1 MEDIINRIIKANKIL
16 FGSSCNI
23 KKIDVGFTN
32 TIFDVNNI
40 YIVKICNNI
49 NNEDNLKK
57 EINFYLSNKDN
68 NLIPKL
74 YYYNTDKEDVPY
86 YYEVLEKINGVS
98 LYCIWHTLKE
108 KERENVIRQLCLSL
122 KKIHKNTEKNGDWY
136 KIISNKF
143 SKLYKKSISLNLFSN
158 IEKELIDKAYNK
170 FSYFLGI
177 EEFVLLHNDLHFDNI
192 IYNNGKIKLIDF
204 ERSVYAPIDFELDII
219 YRMVRKPW
227 KFASEATE
235 KYIKLDDYKNI
246 MEYIRKYYHEM
257 FVTNN
262 LYERLAIYDMV
273 YFFNQY
279 IEYPSII
286 SLKEDILKAAKIVV
300 GDK

>member
-1 MEDIINRIIKANKIL
+1 MEDIINRIIKANTVL

-40 YIVKICNNI
+40 YIIKICNNI
-49 NNEDNLKK
+49 NNEDNFKK

-98 LYCIWHTLKE
+98 LYCIWHTLTE

-122 KKIHKNTEKNGDWY
+122 KKIHKNTDIKDNWY
-136 KIISNKF
+136 NIISNKF
-143 SKLYKKSISLNLFSN
+143 NKLYKKAISLNLFSN

-170 FSYFLGI
+170 FSYYLGI

-192 IYNNGKIKLIDF
+192 IYDDGKIKLIDF

-227 KFASEATE
+227 KFANEEME

-257 FVTNN
+257 FMTNN

-273 YFFNQY
+273 YFLNQY
-279 IEYPSII
+279 IEYPNI
-286 SLKEDILKAAKIVV
+286 SELKEDILKAAKIVV

>member
-23 KKIDVGFTN
+23 KKINVGFTN

-49 NNEDNLKK
+49 NNEDNFKK

-74 YYYNTDKEDVPY
+74 YYYNTDREDVSY

-122 KKIHKNTEKNGDWY
+122 KKIHKNTDIKDNWY
-136 KIISNKF
+136 NIISNKF
-143 SKLYKKSISLNLFSN
+143 NKLYKKAISLNLFSS

-192 IYNNGKIKLIDF
+192 IYDDGKIKLIDF

-227 KFASEATE
+227 KFSSEETE
-235 KYIKLDDYKNI
+235 KYIRLDDYKNI
-246 MEYIRKYYHEM
+246 MEYIRKYYPEM
-257 FVTNN
+257 FMTNN

-273 YFFNQY
+273 YFLNQY
-279 IEYPSII
+279 IEYPNI
-286 SLKEDILKAAKIVV
+286 SELKEDILKAAKIVV

>member
-1 MEDIINRIIKANKIL
+1 MEDIINRIIKANTVL
-16 FGSSCNI
+16 FESNCNI
-23 KKIDVGFTN
+23 KKINVGFTN
-32 TIFDVNNI
+32 TIFEINNI

-49 NNEDNLKK
+49 NNEDNFKK
-57 EINFYLSNKDN
+57 EINFYLGNKDN

-122 KKIHKNTEKNGDWY
+122 RKIHKNTDIKDNWY
-136 KIISNKF
+136 KIISDKF
-143 SKLYKKSISLNLFSN
+143 NELYKNTKLLNLFNNS
-158 IEKELIDKAYNK
+158 EKELIDKAYAK
-170 FSYFLGI
+170 FSSFLGI
-177 EEFVLLHNDLHFDNI
+177 EKFVLIHNDLHFDNI

-227 KFASEATE
+227 KFANEEIE
-235 KYIKLDDYKNI
+235 KYIRIDDYNNI
-246 MEYIRKYYHEM
+246 MKYIKKYYPEM
-257 FVTNN
+257 IMTNN

-273 YFFNQY
+273 YFLNQY
-279 IEYPSII
+279 IEYPNI
-286 SLKEDILKAAKIVV
+286 SELKEDILNAVKIVV